1 MILKICGVKD
11 EEELDIVEKYA
22 DFTGVIVKSNS
33 ERCITLDRAA
43 EMVGIANI
51 PVFIVST
58 IKNADT
64 WIKICD
70 QVNATHIQIH
80 SVMSPEDVNRLTELG
95 LRVAKTFFI
104 AEKSSNP
111 KKDAENIAKE
121 IEQYSVD
128 YIILDTGA
136 GSGRMHDLRV
146 SKIIAGNYDVILAGG
161 LNAENVGEVV
171 RYVKPAGVDV
181 SSGVEL
187 NGRKDEKKIRE
198 FFEAINR
205 VIR

>member
-1 MILKICGVKD
+1 
-11 EEELDIVEKYA
+11 
-22 DFTGVIVKSNS
+22 
-33 ERCITLDRAA
+33 
-43 EMVGIANI
+43 
-51 PVFIVST
+51 
-58 IKNADT
+58 
-64 WIKICD
+64 
-70 QVNATHIQIH
+70 
-80 SVMSPEDVNRLTELG
+80 
-95 LRVAKTFFI
+95 
-104 AEKSSNP
+104 
-111 KKDAENIAKE
+111 
-121 IEQYSVD
+121 
-128 YIILDTGA
+128 
-136 GSGRMHDLRV
+136 MHDLRV